1 MRAGFEDGESSL
13 NLRVELSFDKKAQG
27 QDAAKLVID
36 ARLDALPRL
45 LSDAEQDR
53 FNTSA
58 KRRLDYSVLISAVNS
73 VLNGLDS
80 PKASDDAKDRSL
92 RRWSK
97 LQSYLDD
104 CWNVALKKIS
114 KKVDVLYNL
123 DMVARECLDE
133 LRDLG
138 VLDGD
143 DEKYFEP
150 GWELV
155 ALFEGRG

>member
-1 MRAGFEDGESSL
+1 MRIDSSL
-13 NLRVELSFDKKAQG
+13 DEKLQG
-27 QDAAKLVID
+27 QDAAKLVIN

-45 LSDAEQDR
+45 LSESEKDQ
-53 FNTSA
+53 FNKSA
-58 KRRLDYSVLISAVNS
+58 KRRLDYSVLINAVGGA
-73 VLNGLDS
+73 LNRLDP
-80 PKASDDAKDRSL
+80 PKASDVAKERSL
-92 RRWSK
+92 RR
-97 LQSYLDD
+97 LVRLGSYLDD
-104 CWNVALKKIS
+104 CWNIALKKIS

-133 LRDLG
+133 LMVVG